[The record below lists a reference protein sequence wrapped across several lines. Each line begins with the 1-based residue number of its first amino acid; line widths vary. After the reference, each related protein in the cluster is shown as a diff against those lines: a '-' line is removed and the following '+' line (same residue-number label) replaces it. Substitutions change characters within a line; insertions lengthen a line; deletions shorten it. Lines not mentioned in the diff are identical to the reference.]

1 MKRDLQTTLFWG
13 LAALAIANFISGIF
27 NSVLVKLGVREIP
40 PITFT
45 MFRFL
50 IASLAILPFY
60 LRQSSRKPL
69 RKHMW
74 IILAQSVFFAAN
86 VGIFSIAIQFTS
98 AIMSQIIYIFVPVV
112 VGIISYFVFKEKF
125 TKHKIIG
132 SLVALLGVLFLIEQ
146 SIVKADILSFGTL
159 HGNLLILC
167 GVFVYSGYLLLSQK
181 LTKIYSPITTTFSTF
196 LITFILLMLVAP
208 FELIDNPLQISKIT
222 FVGIG
227 SLFGLAIFSSAIMY
241 FLIQIGIK
249 HAGAFTASLFQYMA
263 PFFTAISA
271 MAVLGEKLTL
281 TIVLGGLLIM
291 FGVFYATTYPYVKRG
306 IRYMLK

>member
-1 MKRDLQTTLFWG
+1 MWNGLVALF
-13 LAALAIANFISGIF
+13 IANFIGGVF
-27 NSVLVKLGVREIP
+27 NSVLIKLGVREIP

-60 LRQSSRKPL
+60 LRQSHRESL
-69 RKHMW
+69 RKHIW

-86 VGIFSIAIQFTS
+86 VGTFSIAIQFTS
-98 AIMSQIIYIFVPVV
+98 AIMSQIIYVFVPVV

-125 TKHKIIG
+125 TKNKIIG

-146 SIVKADILSFGTL
+146 SILKADILSLGTL
-159 HGNLLILC
+159 YGNLLILF

-181 LTKIYSPITTTFSTF
+181 LTKIYSPTTTTFFTF
-196 LITFILLMLVAP
+196 LVTFILLMLVVP
-208 FELIDNPLQISKIT
+208 FEFINNPLQISKIT
-222 FVGIG
+222 VVGIG

-241 FLIQIGIK
+241 FLIQFGIK
-249 HAGAFTASLFQYMA
+249 KAGSFTASLFQYIA

-291 FGVFYATTYPYVKRG
+291 FGVFYATTYEYVKKG